1 MIIDLNCDMGE
12 SFGSLKLGFDEE
24 VIKFITSANIACG
37 FHSGDPLW
45 MEKTITL
52 ANKFNV
58 SIGAHPSFPDLVGFG
73 RRKMELSK
81 EELKTAL
88 VYQVGALKGFLTT
101 EKLQHIKP
109 HGALYNMAVNDKEI
123 ASNITSVIKNYY
135 PETILL
141 CLSQSKW
148 AEIAKEENIK
158 VAEEVFAERQ
168 YNDDGSLVSRKE
180 PEAVITNEE
189 FILERTVKM
198 IKEKKITSL
207 QGNTIKIN
215 PDTVCLHGDTPGAVT
230 LSKTLRYEM
239 ERSNIT
245 ILPLKEFIN

>member
-1 MIIDLNCDMGE
+1 MRIDLNCDMGE
-12 SFGSLKLGFDEE
+12 SFGSLKLGLDEE

-37 FHSGDPLW
+37 FHSGDPLC
-45 MEKTITL
+45 MEKTVAL

-73 RRKMELSK
+73 RRKMELSD
-81 EELKTAL
+81 EELTTTII
-88 VYQVGALKGFLTT
+88 YQVGALKGFLTT

-123 ASNITSVIKNYY
+123 ASNIINVIKNYF
-135 PETILL
+135 PEIILV

-148 AEIAKEENIK
+148 AEIAKRENIK
-158 VAEEVFAERQ
+158 VAEEVFADRQ
-168 YNDDGSLVSRKE
+168 YNADGSLVSRKE

-189 FILERTVKM
+189 LILERTIKM
-198 IKEKKITSL
+198 IKEKKVTSI
-207 QGNTIKIN
+207 QGNPIKIN
-215 PDTVCLHGDTPGAVT
+215 PDTVCLHGDTPGAVN
-230 LSKTLRYEM
+230 LSKNLRYEM
-239 ERSNIT
+239 ERSGIT

>member
-135 PETILL
+135 PETILV

-148 AEIAKEENIK
+148 AEIAK
-158 VAEEVFAERQ
+158 
-168 YNDDGSLVSRKE
+168 
-180 PEAVITNEE
+180 EE